1 MIIDSMLTDC
11 IYFEDRE
18 KEDPGYC
25 SCARRGYYCRKDKD
39 DMCQQCRLWDNYIP
53 KTASDAEKERAI
65 AWQNMTLAEQLANHY
80 ETYFNNGN
88 QD

>member
-1 MIIDSMLTDC
+1 MLTDC

-25 SCARRGYYCRKDKD
+25 SCSHRGYYSRKEKD
-39 DMCQQCRLWDNYIP
+39 DMCQQCRLWDAYIP

-65 AWQNMTLAEQLANHY
+65 AWQNMTLVEQLANPY
-80 ETYFNNGN
+80 ETYFKNGN